1 MAFGFARQPGTA
13 RGYVNQSNPD
23 FAIGQ
28 RLADRQYRKY
38 VESIGQR
45 KHLPGAEAIRQT
57 ELLLEKMRADLA
69 QRSASLDTREAELE
83 LRERELEL
91 EQQLFRKGRHSAG
104 QRRYNV
110 MLDAYVANERRKGR
124 TLNKRQAMQ
133 ERAFKQAMIDMKGKP
148 NKRHDPN
155 IAARNVAMRRKAL
168 ETVGGNQVFREYYD
182 SMYGASPQSYRRPPG
197 QPARVRARR

>member
-1 MAFGFARQPGTA
+1 MAFGFSRQPGNA
-13 RGYVNQSNPD
+13 RGYVNENNSEY
-23 FAIGQ
+23 AIGH
-28 RLADRQYRKY
+28 RLSRRQYDKY
-38 VESIGQR
+38 VKSIGQR
-45 KHLPGAEAIRQT
+45 KHLPGVEAIRET
-57 ELLLEKMRADLA
+57 EKLLEKMRSDLA
-69 QRSASLDTREAELE
+69 QRSADLDTREEALA

-133 ERAFKQAMIDMKGKP
+133 EPVFKQAMIDMKGKP

>member
-1 MAFGFARQPGTA
+1 MAFGFSRQPGAA
-13 RGYVNQSNPD
+13 RGYVNEGNSD
-23 FAIGQ
+23 FAIGH
-28 RLADRQYRKY
+28 RLSRRQYDKY
-38 VESIGQR
+38 VEKLGQR
-45 KHLPGAEAIRQT
+45 HHQPGAEAIRET
-57 ELLLEKMRADLA
+57 EKLLEKMRADLV
-69 QRSASLDTREAELE
+69 QRSASLDTREAGLE
-83 LRERELEL
+83 LREKELEL
-91 EQQLFRKGRHSAG
+91 ERQLFRKGRHSAG

-133 ERAFKQAMIDMKGKP
+133 EPVFKQAMIDMKGKP

-155 IAARNVAMRRKAL
+155 VAARNVVMRRNAL
-168 ETVGGNQVFREYYD
+168 ERVGGAQVFREYYD